1 MAIAASSDFQD
12 LRIEKVAVSG
22 KGGMT
27 EGPASLSDGSI
38 LFSDLR
44 LGKVFHLALDGSL
57 REYLSSERR
66 INGLMID
73 SAERIFACEGLVGE
87 AALVRFDYPS
97 TDRIPLTESFNGKAY
112 NAANDLAI
120 DRDGGVYFS
129 DLRKGANL
137 PQEKAG
143 VYYLAANGNVN
154 RVIDDLDT
162 PNGVILSRDERF
174 LLVAATRELRIVRYP
189 ILQPGRLGTGE
200 TFYRFDSIEGTRL
213 GGDGM
218 TIDVN
223 GNFYFAHFRG
233 RKVDVVSPDGERL
246 AEIPFPD
253 NTTNCVFGGP
263 DGRTLF
269 VTSGNAV
276 YAVRMK
282 IPGHR
287 FPGRRQ

>member
-1 MAIAASSDFQD
+1 MRNLSRFQRNHRPFHLD
-12 LRIEKVAVSG
+12 SAVRRGHPRSHTLVVTARTLG
-22 KGGMT
+22 VFID
-27 EGPASLSDGSI
+27 PA
-38 LFSDLR
+38 FA
-44 LGKVFHLALDGSL
+44 LGKLGLAG
-57 REYLSSERR
+57 
-66 INGLMID
+66 
-73 SAERIFACEGLVGE
+73 EGLVGE

-233 RKVDVVSPDGERL
+233 RKVDVVSPGCFQQVVHEMRL
-246 AEIPFPD
+246 
-253 NTTNCVFGGP
+253 
-263 DGRTLF
+263 
-269 VTSGNAV
+269 
-276 YAVRMK
+276 
-282 IPGHR
+282 
-287 FPGRRQ
+287 